1 MNVKA
6 VLFDLDGTLLPMNQ
20 EEFTKAYF
28 GLLAKKL
35 MPYGY
40 EAKSLIDAIWS
51 GTTAMVKNNGEKNNE
66 TVFWDDFEAH
76 YGEDCRNDITVF
88 EDFYNNEFDGAK
100 TVCGFNPLAAQTVAK
115 VKEKGLSVVLATNP
129 IFPAVATKKR
139 ICWAGLK
146 PEDFEFYTTYE
157 NSFCSKPNPK
167 YYTDIAKRLN
177 LLPEECLMVGNDV
190 REDMVAQSV
199 GMKVFLLTDCIIN
212 KDNTDI
218 SVYPSGDFN
227 AFIKWLDK

>member
-1 MNVKA
+1 MTASTEVSVIEMESRHTIAVARLEEECFSAPWTVNALEESAFRDDTLFLVAERHGEVIGYVGSYLSPDSADITNVA
-6 VLFDLDGTLLPMNQ
+6 VLPSYRRLGVARALIA
-20 EEFTKAYF
+20 EF
-28 GLLAKKL
+28 
-35 MPYGY
+35 
-40 EAKSLIDAIWS
+40 I
-51 GTTAMVKNNGEKNNE
+51 
-66 TVFWDDFEAH
+66 
-76 YGEDCRNDITVF
+76 R
-88 EDFYNNEFDGAK
+88 
-100 TVCGFNPLAAQTVAK
+100 K

-177 LLPEECLMVGNDV
+177 LSPEECLMVGNDV